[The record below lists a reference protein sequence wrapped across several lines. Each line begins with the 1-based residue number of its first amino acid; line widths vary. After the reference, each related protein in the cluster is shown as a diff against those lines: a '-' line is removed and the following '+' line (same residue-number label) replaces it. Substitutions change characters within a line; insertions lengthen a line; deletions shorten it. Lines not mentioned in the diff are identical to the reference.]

1 MADQPSQSLE
11 REFLEFAPDAVIGVD
26 ETGEIKLVNSR
37 TQAVFGYGREEL
49 IGERVEML
57 VPESLRPTHVGHRD
71 RYFEA
76 PRTRPMGASL
86 DLHARRKDGTEFPCE
101 ISLSTV
107 ATDNGMMA
115 LAAIRDITDRRRDRD
130 ELRRAVRRL
139 QAATDVA
146 IAIGGE
152 TDLQR
157 VLEAIVERGR
167 ALVEARAL
175 IILLREGE
183 DLIVAATAAVAG
195 GLDPKVSELRIRA
208 DEASEQVLL
217 GRFTEADLG
226 AKESGRAL
234 LAPLLFRG
242 EPLGVVVALDRVGER
257 GRFDVEDQRM
267 LEAFAA
273 SAATG
278 VATARSMA
286 EERLQNTIDAAEQ
299 ERSRWARELHDET
312 LQALAVLR
320 MRLSSALRED
330 GPEKLRD
337 TGQAAVEQIDD
348 EIVKLRRLI
357 TELRPASLDTIGL
370 EAALQA
376 LVEQHQQD
384 AGIAVDCDFD
394 LPREDEARPTPIL
407 ETAVYRLVQEA
418 LNNVSKHSMASS
430 ADLTVK
436 ARRGAIEI
444 EVQDNGVG
452 FEPPL
457 VREGF
462 GLVGMRERAALLGG
476 SLDVESTR
484 GSGTRVRAEIP
495 LLTRAEDETA
505 SP

>member
-1 MADQPSQSLE
+1 MADHTSETLE

-26 ETGEIKLVNSR
+26 EKGEIKLANSR
-37 TQAVFGYGREEL
+37 TQAVFGYTREEL
-49 IGERVEML
+49 IGEFVEKL
-57 VPESLRPTHVGHRD
+57 VPVAVRPSHVGHRD

-76 PRTRPMGASL
+76 PRTRPMGAGV
-86 DLHARRKDGTEFPCE
+86 DLYARRKDGSEFPCE

-107 ATDNGMMA
+107 ATDQGMMA

-146 IAIGGE
+146 IAVGGE
-152 TDLQR
+152 TDLDR

-175 IILLREGE
+175 IIMLKEGD
-183 DLIVAATAAVAG
+183 DLVVGATAAIAG
-195 GLDPKVSELRIRA
+195 GLDPNVSELKIPA
-208 DEASEQVLL
+208 SEASERLLL
-217 GRFTEADLG
+217 GRFTGPALAAAEADGRLSRPFSSAATRSAWSWPSTG
-226 AKESGRAL
+226 SGQ
-234 LAPLLFRG
+234 P
-242 EPLGVVVALDRVGER
+242 
-257 GRFDVEDQRM
+257 GRFDDEDQRL

-320 MRLSSALRED
+320 MRLSSALREETD
-330 GPEKLRD
+330 EELHA
-337 TGQAAVEQIDD
+337 TSQAAVEQIDD

-376 LVEQHQQD
+376 LAEQHQQ
-384 AGIAVDCDFD
+384 GTNLEVDCYFE
-394 LPREDEARPTPIL
+394 LPREENARPTPIL

-418 LNNVSKHSMASS
+418 LNNVAKHSMARR
-430 ADLTVK
+430 AELTV
-436 ARRGAIEI
+436 RSSRNAIEI
-444 EVQDNGVG
+444 EIKDNGVG
-452 FEPPL
+452 FEPSL

-476 SLDVESTR
+476 TLDVRSTQRVWDARAGRDPAEHPR
-484 GSGTRVRAEIP
+484 G
-495 LLTRAEDETA
+495 
-505 SP
+505 